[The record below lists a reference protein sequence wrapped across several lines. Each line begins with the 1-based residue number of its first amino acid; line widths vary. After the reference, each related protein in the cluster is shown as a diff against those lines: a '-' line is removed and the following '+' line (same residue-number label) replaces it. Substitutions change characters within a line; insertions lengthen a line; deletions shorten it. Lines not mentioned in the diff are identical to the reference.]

1 MSCSTIGKKNDIWK
15 NLLIDLIGLSFAYVL
30 AVLHSLD
37 EEETLGACPRQNPSA
52 LPYEDK

>member
-1 MSCSTIGKKNDIWK
+1 MKQP
-15 NLLIDLIGLSFAYVL
+15 LIVDLIGIYFAYVL

-37 EEETLGACPRQNPSA
+37 EEETLGAGPRQNPSA